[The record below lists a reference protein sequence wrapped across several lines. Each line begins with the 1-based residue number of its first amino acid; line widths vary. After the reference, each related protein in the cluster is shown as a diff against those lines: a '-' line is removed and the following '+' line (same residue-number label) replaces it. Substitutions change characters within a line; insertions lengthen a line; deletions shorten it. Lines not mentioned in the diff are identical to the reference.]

1 LQSLALDVRILDK
14 EGEEIDLKQTF
25 EDEPGFGVPER
36 AAERP
41 DLSILPDEDE
51 ELEDEELEDEEEYLP
66 EDEELEEEDLLD
78 DYSDDY
84 KAEE

>member
-25 EDEPGFGVPER
+25 EDEPGFGAPER

-41 DLSILPDEDE
+41 DMSALPDDDEDDDDA
-51 ELEDEELEDEEEYLP
+51 LEGGDDYLP
-66 EDEELEEEDLLD
+66 EDEEADEEDLLD

-84 KAEE
+84 QPEE